1 VNFVTAEVIKDL
13 LSELDLDVSIE
24 ERPAFYN
31 TALVLLSAPVCG
43 PDTARLAAFTGL
55 PYSFIAPICRR
66 MIQAELWTHNE
77 VHCDDWYMAEGA
89 LCARCFW
96 LDVLV
101 AEGFVMRKWNEE
113 EGQYCYGCALDTGMI
128 N

>member
-1 VNFVTAEVIKDL
+1 LI
-13 LSELDLDVSIE
+13 DVSIE
-24 ERPAFYN
+24 VRPEFYN
-31 TALVLLSAPVCG
+31 TALVLLSATVCG
-43 PDTARLAAFTGL
+43 PNPVQLAALTGL

-77 VHCDDWYMAEGA
+77 VHCDDWYMGQGV
-89 LCARCFW
+89 LYARCFW

-113 EGQYCYGCALDTGMI
+113 QGRYCYGCQSDVERV